1 MGWTLERDDLAA
13 LGVGAS
19 LLGGGGG
26 GTPRLM
32 ALSAGSA
39 VSWPLSVHDVHDLDP
54 STPCVAVGVGG
65 STMVFGERL
74 PGSDLFADAIET
86 IDRWTGTRAAAV
98 CVTEAGGMNALA
110 PLQVTGDLALVD
122 ADLMGR
128 ALPDL
133 DQFSILVDD
142 LPGIA
147 IAISAWR
154 RGSLLLTDARPADVE
169 HVLRAAFQAAGGWAG
184 IVIGGF
190 TVGDLEEH
198 AIHGTLARARALGE
212 AWGSHDA
219 IAARVAAI
227 GARALALGRVAHVGP
242 DPADVRVRVID
253 IAADDGAAVR
263 LVARSEVVA
272 CVVDGAVVA
281 RSPDIVDV
289 VDPQSGAIL
298 QVEEIAAG
306 RSVAVLGLEAPAWWS
321 TRPERLERVLPSH
334 YGLDGLDEVAA

>member
-1 MGWTLERDDLAA
+1 MGWTLERDGLAA
-13 LGVGAS
+13 LGTGAS

-32 ALSAGSA
+32 AMGVEQSVA
-39 VSWPLSVHDVHDLDP
+39 WPLRVNDVEELDP
-54 STPCVAVGVGG
+54 ATPCVAVGIGG

-74 PGSDLFADAIET
+74 PGSDLFVDAIESV
-86 IDRWTGTRAAAV
+86 DRWTGSRAAAV
-98 CVTEAGGMNALA
+98 CATEVGGMNALA
-110 PLQVTGDLALVD
+110 PLLVARELALVD

-128 ALPDL
+128 ALPYL
-133 DQFSILVDD
+133 DQFSLLADD

-147 IAISAWR
+147 IAVSAWT
-154 RGSLLLTDARPADVE
+154 RGSLLLADARPADVE

-198 AIHGTLARARALGE
+198 AIRGTLARARALGE
-212 AWGSHDA
+212 AWLTQAGIGSR
-219 IAARVAAI
+219 IAAI
-227 GARALALGRVAHVGP
+227 GAQPLALGRVAQVGP

-253 IAADDGAAVR
+253 IAADDGAVVR

-272 CVVDGAVVA
+272 CVIDGAVAA
-281 RSPDIVDV
+281 RSPDIIDV
-289 VDPQSGAIL
+289 IDPQTGAVL

-306 RSVAVLGLEAPAWWS
+306 RSVAVVGLEAPAWWTS
-321 TRPERLERVLPSH
+321 QPDRLAQVLPSR
-334 YGLDGLDEVAA
+334 YGLTGLDEVSA